1 MEIMK
6 FKSINSSKGHS
17 LHVPVIW
24 DSCLSCGGR
33 DLEVHT
39 AVTVTLILGVT
50 TQPIIPALLICEFE
64 ASLGYTV
71 RLCLY
76 KEQNRAECAI
86 AHLQPTLACVHTHT
100 LF

>member
-6 FKSINSSKGHS
+6 FKSINSSKGHI
-17 LHVPVIW
+17 LHAPVVC
-24 DSCLSCGGR
+24 DRCLKCGGR

-39 AVTVTLILGVT
+39 TVTVTLVLGVM
-50 TQPIIPALLICEFE
+50 TQPVIPAPLICESE

-76 KEQNRAECAI
+76 KEQNRAECAV
-86 AHLQPTLACVHTHT
+86 AHLQLTLICTHTHT
-100 LF
+100 HF

>member
-24 DSCLSCGGR
+24 DSCLSRGGR

-39 AVTVTLILGVT
+39 TVTVTLV
-50 TQPIIPALLICEFE
+50 PITPALLICEFE

-86 AHLQPTLACVHTHT
+86 AHLQPMLACVYTHT

>member
-17 LHVPVIW
+17 LHAPVVC
-24 DSCLSCGGR
+24 DRCLSCGGR

-39 AVTVTLILGVT
+39 TVTVTLVLGVM
-50 TQPIIPALLICEFE
+50 TQPVIPAPLICEFE

-86 AHLQPTLACVHTHT
+86 AHLQLTLICTHTHAH
-100 LF
+100 F